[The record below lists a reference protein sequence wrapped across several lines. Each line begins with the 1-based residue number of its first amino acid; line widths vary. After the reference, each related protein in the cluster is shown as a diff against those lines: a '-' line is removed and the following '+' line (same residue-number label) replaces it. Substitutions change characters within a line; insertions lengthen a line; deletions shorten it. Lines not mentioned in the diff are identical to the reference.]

1 MTTNLRPGIPRH
13 LQIAELLRGRIR
25 EGAWTTGERLPSE
38 QAFCA
43 EFRVSRPTVR
53 HALDL
58 LLQEGLISREQ
69 GRGTFATPVG
79 SLPQRFRVIGSIEDM
94 LALGEETWFK
104 PLTREAVPST
114 AAVARALRLDAGD
127 LVVQFTG
134 VRHTDE
140 TPFQFVTAYL
150 PGGLGRAILDED
162 LTKTSVIGTVEE
174 KLGLPVRYLEQQ
186 VDVAPAPRVVSEFL
200 GVPRRAPLLLFRRTY
215 FTNGGRPVEHAL
227 TYHVAERYPYKMM
240 LLRSERRG

>member
-1 MTTNLRPGIPRH
+1 MTSFRPGIPRH
-13 LQIAELLRGRIR
+13 LQIAEVLRARIR
-25 EGAWTTGERLPSE
+25 EGARTTGERLPSE
-38 QAFCA
+38 HALCA

-79 SLPQRFRVIGSIEDM
+79 AFPQRFRVIGSVEDM

-104 PLTREAVPST
+104 PLFREVVPAV
-114 AAVARALRLDAGD
+114 AAVARALHLNPGD
-127 LVVQFTG
+127 RVVRFTG

-140 TPFQFVTAYL
+140 TPFQYVTAYL
-150 PGGLGRAILDED
+150 PDGIGRAILDED

-174 KLGLPVRYLEQQ
+174 KLGLAVRYLEQQ

-215 FTNGGRPVEHAL
+215 FTNGGKPVEYAL
-227 TYHVAERYPYKMM
+227 TYHAAHRYPYKMM
-240 LLRSERRG
+240 LLRAERRG